1 MLNCVNLFRFQRS
14 IPRVSN
20 FQVNT
25 NWEVLVEGRIA
36 GELDSLDFAT
46 ICGAARTLPEPVA
59 PG

>member
-1 MLNCVNLFRFQRS
+1 MLNCANLFRFQRS

-25 NWEVLVEGRIA
+25 NWEVIVEGHSV
-36 GELDSLDFAT
+36 GELDSLDFRT
-46 ICGAARTLPEPVA
+46 ICGAAQAAEPVA